1 MWGDVY
7 LSFKSQVKCKSTDI
21 YPASPGQIKL
31 LVSNQGLSIIILN
44 VLVNLTNNCPWPQKE
59 GIVSSSL

>member
-1 MWGDVY
+1 MY

-21 YPASPGQIKL
+21 YPVSPGQIEL
-31 LVSNQGLSIIILN
+31 LISNQGLSIILN
-44 VLVNLTNNCPWPQKE
+44 VLFNLTNNCQYRQKE